1 MKTAFE
7 VCKDKNGLDYAHL
20 CNTHACV
27 QVERGK
33 AYEAISLIDKA
44 IAIRTKIL
52 GPTHVETAH
61 SYNNYANSVQQ
72 AYKTPDSINEAL
84 AYYLKTIE
92 IDNLQPPD
100 ERIKL
105 SYIRH
110 LNISRVYRLLGQY
123 DVGLSHVEL
132 AEESVLHM
140 FKTLDTFFGA
150 T

>member
-1 MKTAFE
+1 MPSTSLCFALIGNALLPRYLLESGAWSEEIELMKTAFE

-61 SYNNYANSVQQ
+61 SYNNYANS
-72 AYKTPDSINEAL
+72 AYLMWS
-84 AYYLKTIE
+84 
-92 IDNLQPPD
+92 
-100 ERIKL
+100 
-105 SYIRH
+105 
-110 LNISRVYRLLGQY
+110 
-123 DVGLSHVEL
+123 
-132 AEESVLHM
+132 
-140 FKTLDTFFGA
+140 
-150 T
+150 